1 MGGGIGE
8 GGSEWHLSTTGIT
21 SFLVEEEMLAAHGRL
36 TEDWL
41 EEGQQI
47 TEQEYCC
54 SSADG
59 LTTRADKGKCPS
71 LKAALQQRN

>member
-1 MGGGIGE
+1 
-8 GGSEWHLSTTGIT
+8 
-21 SFLVEEEMLAAHGRL
+21 MLAAHSLL

-54 SSADG
+54 SSAER
-59 LTTRADKGKCPS
+59 LATRADKGKCPS
-71 LKAALQQRN
+71 SKAAVRQRSQEPLSLRSVQLKKQGGYL